1 MNESLVRNNLRTLD
15 GKAAI
20 WSDEHGL
27 SWVSFEPGVEITG
40 EDAARLLEL
49 AKITATDEEY
59 FRVIFDLRTSPV
71 ITDEARKFAASGG
84 PGTYVSSFAI
94 LVSDLPMR
102 LVGNFFIRFH
112 KPKQPTQIFSD
123 AAEAVRWSLAQ
134 YHKK

>member
-1 MNESLVRNNLRTLD
+1 MSEPLVRNNLRTLE

-27 SWVSFEPGVEITG
+27 SWVTFEPGAEITG

-49 AKITATDEEY
+49 AKITATDAEY

-84 PGTYVSSFAI
+84 PGKYISSFAI
-94 LVSDLPMR
+94 LVTDLPMR

-112 KPKQPTQIFSD
+112 KPHQPTQIFSD
-123 AAEAVRWSLAQ
+123 TDEAVRWSLAQ
-134 YHKK
+134 NDKK

>member
-1 MNESLVRNNLRTLD
+1 MREPAVRNNLRILE

-27 SWVSFEPGVEITG
+27 SWVAFEPGVEITG
-40 EDAARLLEL
+40 DDASQLLEL

-84 PGTYVSSFAI
+84 PGRYVSSFAI
-94 LVSDLPMR
+94 LVADLPMR

-123 AAEAVRWSLAQ
+123 PEEAVRWSLQ
-134 YHKK
+134 QNDKK